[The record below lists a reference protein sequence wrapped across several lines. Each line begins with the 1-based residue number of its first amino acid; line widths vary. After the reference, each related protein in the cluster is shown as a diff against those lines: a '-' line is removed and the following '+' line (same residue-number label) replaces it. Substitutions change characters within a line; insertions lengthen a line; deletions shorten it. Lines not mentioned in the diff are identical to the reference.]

1 MHLLKHYVVFTEYNC
16 FAYGSLKQKL
26 SLSQS
31 TLLWCC
37 YLSSFR
43 EGLTK
48 RQVVGQREPTTKN
61 SRDLC
66 SYFTLRRPEVCG
78 HFCIIIHVEP
88 SSQKHLILSS
98 IQ

>member
-31 TLLWCC
+31 TLLWWC

-66 SYFTLRRPEVCG
+66 SYYALCYEDLKYVVIFV
-78 HFCIIIHVEP
+78 
-88 SSQKHLILSS
+88 
-98 IQ
+98 